1 MLLQLLSLIHQIL
14 KIYLLLVY
22 DYSVGLTNMVAL
34 LGGWIARYYAR
45 INSNISLVAPCEVVI
60 ILFIM
65 FIGVL
70 KTVSFVLCY
79 DIYFVKEQSNIVVI
93 EFIKIFLWT
102 RQDKN

>member
-1 MLLQLLSLIHQIL
+1 MLLLLLSLIH
-14 KIYLLLVY
+14 
-22 DYSVGLTNMVAL
+22 DYRVGLTYMVAL
-34 LGGWIARYYAR
+34 LVGRIARYYAR

-93 EFIKIFLWT
+93 WFIKISLWT